1 MANEGITTNIEAEKM
16 SHEQRAEAVAA
27 ALGVWISGSTPRHLW
42 PVTILEALT
51 ARLLEAE
58 KSLQEL
64 ESHKGPGD
72 RSYSLGGGNVGLGSE
87 ALSKLYAHF
96 AAQKR

>member
-42 PVTILEALT
+42 PVSILEVLT
-51 ARLLEAE
+51 ARLIEAE
-58 KSLQEL
+58 KRLQEL
-64 ESHKGPGD
+64 EES
-72 RSYSLGGGNVGLGSE
+72 RI
-87 ALSKLYAHF
+87 
-96 AAQKR
+96 